1 MINRSAF
8 RAIAF
13 CMVTI
18 LMFNFFNFI
27 FWDDIH
33 SLSRLTM
40 KEMYEYDG
48 NIDTVM
54 LGSSYVV
61 HGFNP
66 QVADEI
72 FDGNSYNAGTKLQA
86 ADGSYYM
93 LKEILK
99 HHDVK
104 TVYLDC
110 NHVIMA
116 QFTEP
121 GFGMNSLIS
130 VYMKPSVDR
139 LRFVYASAG
148 SEGIVKNIFP
158 FLIRKKLNFT
168 ETIKAKLTDGY
179 DDGNYRYVNF
189 DGEDYMGN
197 GFVMKEGNIKAD
209 DNFEPIW
216 EIDSSRP
223 ITEFSL
229 EYLEKIVELC
239 KKNDVRL
246 VLMTVPV
253 ASEMLNRIPNAQDY
267 IDAVQEFAD
276 AHGVEYH
283 NYNLA
288 RSEYCRISL
297 HDYSDKEHLN
307 GTGADSFT
315 RQFARTE
322 KLIAAGNIS
331 ASDVFYDTLEEKLST
346 DPDETAVYYR
356 YNGRPGRR

>member
-1 MINRSAF
+1 MNRPAL

-18 LMFNFFNFI
+18 LMLNFFNFI

-66 QVADEI
+66 KVADEI

-93 LKEILK
+93 LKEFLK

-130 VYMKPSVDR
+130 VYMKPSLDR
-139 LRFVYASAG
+139 LRFVYESGG
-148 SEGIVKNIFP
+148 SDALIKNAFP
-158 FLIRKKLNFT
+158 FMIRKKLNFT
-168 ETIKAKLTDGY
+168 DIVKAKLTDGY
-179 DDGNYRYVNF
+179 DDGNYHYVSF
-189 DGEDYMGN
+189 DEEKYIGN
-197 GFVMKEGNIKAD
+197 GFVQKEGHMKAD
-209 DNFEPIW
+209 DNYEPIW
-216 EIDSSRP
+216 EINSSMP
-223 ITEFSL
+223 LTEFSL
-229 EYLEKIVELC
+229 KYLEKIVELC
-239 KKNDVRL
+239 KANDVRL

-267 IDAVQEFAD
+267 VDAVQAFAD
-276 AHGVEYH
+276 EHNVEYH

-288 RSEYCRISL
+288 RSKYCRIRLS
-297 HDYSDKEHLN
+297 DYSDKEHLN
-307 GTGADSFT
+307 GTGADNFT

-322 KLIAAGNIS
+322 KMIAAGEVS
-331 ASDVFYDTLEEKLST
+331 ASDVFYSTLEEKLSG
-346 DPDETAVYYR
+346 DADETADYYR
-356 YNGRPGRR
+356 YHKRPGAR